1 MHTKISELIISLE
14 NLYDSIVEK
23 KLPNENFTTSFGWNY
38 PSISIYNI
46 TDTII
51 NITERL
57 NKYTSPDIPKEFED
71 SVDGLIGDLNKQN
84 DIVKQYL
91 AHDAGRINT
100 IIPSIL
106 FLLQIISCDIET
118 QLYSWDQIDNKK
130 LIPKNLKNR
139 IRALNLQLETLE
151 GDCENISGKVNT
163 INSAYET
170 AESLPAVIQ
179 DLNDARDK
187 LASTIKEARDEVNKY
202 RNEISEIKDSIS
214 ITKSK
219 SNAMHDEIKH
229 WLTETESHAKNASS
243 LVSQCDDALQITT
256 TQGLAAGFD
265 QKAKE
270 LQSSIWVWII
280 GLLVALAFGIGI
292 GSSRVTDF
300 TEALKGDLTAGQAI
314 LHTIISIFSIGGPLW
329 LAWISTQQINHRFK
343 LSEDYSYKATVAKA
357 FTGFR
362 KISEDFNQETSE
374 RLFNSTLDRFDE
386 MPLRLVSG
394 KDYNS
399 PWHEFIDSEAFKKAI
414 DMVPSLAKEAGR
426 FAESTKLNRKIP
438 TPKIDDGI
446 VKDKAVEKP
455 AANAE

>member
-1 MHTKISELIISLE
+1 MHNKISELIVSLE

-46 TDTII
+46 TDTIV
-51 NITERL
+51 NITGKL
-57 NKYTSPDIPKEFED
+57 NEYTFPDIPKELED
-71 SVDGLIGDLNKQN
+71 TIDGLIVDINKQTE
-84 DIVKQYL
+84 IVKSYL
-91 AHDAGRINT
+91 AHDAGRIGA
-100 IIPSIL
+100 IVPSIL
-106 FLLQIISCDIET
+106 FLLQVISNDLET
-118 QLYSWDQIDNKK
+118 QLYSWNQIDNKK

-139 IRALNLQLETLE
+139 LRALNSQLDHLE
-151 GDCENISGKVNT
+151 GDCENINGKVST
-163 INSAYET
+163 INSTYET

-179 DLNDARDK
+179 DLNDAKDK
-187 LASTIKEARDEVNKY
+187 LASTIKETRDEINKY
-202 RNEISEIKDSIS
+202 KNEISEIKESIS

-219 SNAMHDEIKH
+219 SISMHDEIKN
-229 WLTETESHAKNASS
+229 WLSENEIYAKNASS

-270 LQSSIWVWII
+270 LQKSIWVWIV

-292 GSSRVTDF
+292 GSSRVAEF

-414 DMVPSLAKEAGR
+414 NMVPSLAKEAGR
-426 FAESTKLNRKIP
+426 FAESTKLNKKIP
-438 TPKIDDGI
+438 TPKADDGI
-446 VKDKAVEKP
+446 VKEKTP
-455 AANAE
+455 EKSAANEE

>member
-71 SVDGLIGDLNKQN
+71 SVDGLIGDLNKQT

>member
-1 MHTKISELIISLE
+1 MHTKISALIISLE
-14 NLYDSIVEK
+14 NLYDSIIEK
-23 KLPNENFTTSFGWNY
+23 KLPNENFINSFGWNY
-38 PSISIYNI
+38 PSISINDI
-46 TDTII
+46 TNTIL
-51 NITERL
+51 NITEKL
-57 NKYTSPDIPKEFED
+57 NEYKSPDIPKEFED
-71 SVDGLIGDLNKQN
+71 TADGLIGDINKQTE
-84 DIVKQYL
+84 IVKSYL
-91 AHDAGRINT
+91 AHDAGRISVLV
-100 IIPSIL
+100 PSIL
-106 FLLQIISCDIET
+106 LLLQVVSSNIET
-118 QLYSWDQIDNKK
+118 QLYSWNQIDNKK
-130 LIPKNLKNR
+130 LVPKNLKNR
-139 IRALNLQLETLE
+139 LRALNSQLDSLE
-151 GDCENISGKVNT
+151 GDCENISDKVST

-179 DLNDARDK
+179 DLNDAREK
-187 LASTIKEARDEVNKY
+187 LLSTIKETRDDINKY
-202 RNEISEIKDSIS
+202 KNEISEIKAYIGLAKSDSVS
-214 ITKSK
+214 
-219 SNAMHDEIKH
+219 MRDEIRI
-229 WLTETESHAKNASS
+229 LLANTNAYAQSASS
-243 LVSQCDDALQITT
+243 LVEQCDDALQITT

-270 LQSSIWVWII
+270 LQKSIWIWIA
-280 GLLVALAFGIGI
+280 GLLVALAFGIVI
-292 GSSRVTDF
+292 GSSRVTEF
-300 TEALKGDLTAGQAI
+300 TDALKGDLTAGQAI

-426 FAESTKLNRKIP
+426 FAESTKLNKKIP
-438 TPKIDDGI
+438 TPKNDDGI
-446 VKDKAVEKP
+446 VKDKSVEKP
-455 AANAE
+455 AANEE

>member
-1 MHTKISELIISLE
+1 MHTKVSALITSLE
-14 NLYDSIVEK
+14 NLYDSIIEK
-23 KLPNENFTTSFGWNY
+23 KLPNENFINSFGWNY
-38 PSISIYNI
+38 PSISIDDI
-46 TDTII
+46 TNTIS
-51 NITERL
+51 NITEKL
-57 NKYTSPDIPKEFED
+57 IEYKHPDIPKELED
-71 SVDGLIGDLNKQN
+71 TIDGLIDDVNKQAET
-84 DIVKQYL
+84 VKSYL
-91 AHDAGRINT
+91 AHDAGRISSLV
-100 IIPSIL
+100 PSIL
-106 FLLQIISCDIET
+106 LLLQVVSSEIET
-118 QLYSWDQIDNKK
+118 QLYSWNQIDNKK
-130 LIPKNLKNR
+130 LVPKNLKNR
-139 IRALNLQLETLE
+139 LRALNSQLDSLE
-151 GDCENISGKVNT
+151 GDCENIDDKVST

-179 DLNDARDK
+179 DLNDAREK
-187 LASTIKEARDEVNKY
+187 LSSTIKETRDDINKY
-202 RNEISEIKDSIS
+202 KNEISEIKAYIGLAKSDSVS
-214 ITKSK
+214 
-219 SNAMHDEIKH
+219 MRDEIRV
-229 WLTETESHAKNASS
+229 LLANTNAYAQSASS
-243 LVSQCDDALQITT
+243 LVEQCDDALQITT

-270 LQSSIWVWII
+270 LQKSIWVWIV

-292 GSSRVTDF
+292 GSSRVAEF
-300 TEALKGDLTAGQAI
+300 TEALKSDLTAGQAI

-426 FAESTKLNRKIP
+426 FAESTKLNKKIP
-438 TPKIDDGI
+438 APKSDDGI
-446 VKDKAVEKP
+446 VKDKSVEKP
-455 AANAE
+455 AANEE

>member
-1 MHTKISELIISLE
+1 MHTKISALIISLE
-14 NLYDSIVEK
+14 NLYDSIIDK
-23 KLPNENFTTSFGWNY
+23 KLPNENFNNSFGWNY
-38 PSISIYNI
+38 PSISVSGI
-46 TDTII
+46 TNTIL
-51 NITERL
+51 NITEKL
-57 NKYTSPDIPKEFED
+57 KEYKSPDIPKEFED
-71 SVDGLIGDLNKQN
+71 TVDGLISDVNKQTE
-84 DIVKQYL
+84 IVKSYL
-91 AHDAGRINT
+91 AHDAGRINALV
-100 IIPSIL
+100 PSIL
-106 FLLQIISCDIET
+106 LLLQVVSSDIET
-118 QLYSWDQIDNKK
+118 QLYSWNQIDNRK
-130 LIPKNLKNR
+130 LVPKNLKNR
-139 IRALNLQLETLE
+139 LRALSSQLDSLE
-151 GDCENISGKVNT
+151 GDCENINDKVST
-163 INSAYET
+163 INNAYET

-179 DLNDARDK
+179 DLNDAREK
-187 LASTIKEARDEVNKY
+187 LSSTIKETRDDINKY
-202 RNEISEIKDSIS
+202 KNEISEIKAYIGLAKSDSES
-214 ITKSK
+214 
-219 SNAMHDEIKH
+219 MRDEIRV
-229 WLTETESHAKNASS
+229 LLANTNAYAQSASS
-243 LVSQCDDALQITT
+243 LVEQCDDALQITT

-270 LQSSIWVWII
+270 LQKSIWVWIV

-292 GSSRVTDF
+292 GSSRVAEFTD
-300 TEALKGDLTAGQAI
+300 ALKSDLTAGQAI

-426 FAESTKLNRKIP
+426 FAESTKLNKKIP
-438 TPKIDDGI
+438 TPKSDDGI
-446 VKDKAVEKP
+446 VKDKGVEKS
-455 AANAE
+455 AANEE

>member
-23 KLPNENFTTSFGWNY
+23 KLPGENFTASFGWNY
-38 PSISIYNI
+38 PSISIHNI

-71 SVDGLIGDLNKQN
+71 SVDSLIEDLNKQT

-91 AHDAGRINT
+91 VHDAGRINT
-100 IIPSIL
+100 IVPSIL

-187 LASTIKEARDEVNKY
+187 LASTIKEARDDINKY
-202 RNEISEIKDSIS
+202 RNEISEIKDNIS

-219 SNAMHDEIKH
+219 SNTMHDEIKH
-229 WLTETESHAKNASS
+229 WLAETESHAKNASS

-270 LQSSIWVWII
+270 LQNSIWVWII

-292 GSSRVTDF
+292 GSSRVADF

-362 KISEDFNQETSE
+362 KISEGFNQETSE

-438 TPKIDDGI
+438 TPKNDDGI

-455 AANAE
+455 AANKE

>member
-1 MHTKISELIISLE
+1 MHTKISELVLSLE
-14 NLYDSIVEK
+14 NLYDSIIEK
-23 KLPNENFTTSFGWNY
+23 KLPNENFTNSFGWNY
-38 PSISIYNI
+38 PSISINNI
-46 TDTII
+46 TNAII
-51 NITERL
+51 NITEKL
-57 NKYTSPDIPKEFED
+57 NEYTFPDIPKEFED
-71 SVDGLIGDLNKQN
+71 TVDGLIGDVNKQTE
-84 DIVKQYL
+84 IVKSYL
-91 AHDAGRINT
+91 AHDAGRIAS
-100 IIPSIL
+100 IVPSIL
-106 FLLQIISCDIET
+106 FILQVVSNDIET
-118 QLYSWDQIDNKK
+118 QLYSWNQIDNKK

-139 IRALNLQLETLE
+139 LRALNSQLVSLE
-151 GDCENISGKVNT
+151 GDCENINEKVST

-179 DLNDARDK
+179 DLNDAKDK
-187 LASTIKEARDEVNKY
+187 LALTIKETRDEINKY
-202 RNEISEIKDSIS
+202 KNEISEIKENIS

-219 SNAMHDEIKH
+219 SISMHDEIKK
-229 WLTETESHAKNASS
+229 WLSETEIHAKNASS

-270 LQSSIWVWII
+270 LQKSIWVWIV
-280 GLLVALAFGIGI
+280 GLLIALAFGIGI
-292 GSSRVTDF
+292 GSSRVAEF
-300 TEALKGDLTAGQAI
+300 TEALKGSLTAGQAI
-314 LHTIISIFSIGGPLW
+314 LHTVISIFSIGGPLW

-414 DMVPSLAKEAGR
+414 NMVPSLAKEAGR
-426 FAESTKLNRKIP
+426 FAESTKLNKKIP
-438 TPKIDDGI
+438 TPKADGGI
-446 VKDKAVEKP
+446 LKEKTLEKS
-455 AANAE
+455 AANE

>member
-1 MHTKISELIISLE
+1 MHAKLSALIESLDD
-14 NLYDSIVEK
+14 LSDSILNSS
-23 KLPNENFTTSFGWNY
+23 LPNQSFDTRHGWNY
-38 PSISIYNI
+38 PHISPVDLTNTISNI
-46 TDTII
+46 VEKLNQYTKNELPDEFLSTI
-51 NITERL
+51 
-57 NKYTSPDIPKEFED
+57 
-71 SVDGLIGDLNKQN
+71 DGLIENIKKQTN
-84 DIVKQYL
+84 DIKQYL
-91 AHDAGRINT
+91 VDDAGRISV
-100 IIPSIL
+100 IVPSIL
-106 FLLQIISCDIET
+106 FLLQIINNEIDA
-118 QLYSWDQIDNKK
+118 QLFSWDSINTNK
-130 LIPKNLKNR
+130 LVPKNLKNR
-139 IRALNLQLETLE
+139 LRALDSQLNNLET
-151 GDCENISGKVNT
+151 DCSDIDIKVKT

-179 DLNDARDK
+179 DLNDAREK
-187 LASTIKEARDEVNKY
+187 LSSTIQETRDDINKY
-202 RNEISEIKDSIS
+202 KNEISEIKVYINFAKSESIS
-214 ITKSK
+214 
-219 SNAMHDEIKH
+219 MRDEIKE
-229 WLTETESHAKNASS
+229 LLAKTDAYSKSASS
-243 LVSQCDDALQITT
+243 LVEQCDDALQITT

-270 LQSSIWVWII
+270 LQKSIWVWII

-292 GSSRVTDF
+292 GSSRVADF

-314 LHTIISIFSIGGPLW
+314 LHTIISVFSIGGPLW
-329 LAWISTQQINHRFK
+329 LAWISTQQINQRFK

-426 FAESTKLNRKIP
+426 FAESTKLNKKIP
-438 TPKIDDGI
+438 TPKADESTI
-446 VKDKAVEKP
+446 KDKSVEKA
-455 AANAE
+455 AANED

>member
-1 MHTKISELIISLE
+1 MHTKISALLISLE
-14 NLYDSIVEK
+14 NLYDSIIDK
-23 KLPNENFTTSFGWNY
+23 KLPNENFNNSFGWNY
-38 PSISIYNI
+38 PSISVSGI
-46 TDTII
+46 TNTIL
-51 NITERL
+51 NITEKL
-57 NKYTSPDIPKEFED
+57 NEYKSPDIPKEFED
-71 SVDGLIGDLNKQN
+71 TVDGLISDVNKQTE
-84 DIVKQYL
+84 IVKSYL
-91 AHDAGRINT
+91 AHDAGRINALV
-100 IIPSIL
+100 PSIL
-106 FLLQIISCDIET
+106 LLLQVVSSDIET
-118 QLYSWDQIDNKK
+118 QLYSWNQIDNRK
-130 LIPKNLKNR
+130 LVPKNLKNR
-139 IRALNLQLETLE
+139 LRALSSQLDSLE
-151 GDCENISGKVNT
+151 GDCENINDKVST
-163 INSAYET
+163 INNAYET

-179 DLNDARDK
+179 DLNDAREK
-187 LASTIKEARDEVNKY
+187 LLSTIKETRDDINKY
-202 RNEISEIKDSIS
+202 KNEISEIKAYIGLAKSDSES
-214 ITKSK
+214 
-219 SNAMHDEIKH
+219 MRDEIRV
-229 WLTETESHAKNASS
+229 LLANTNAYAQSASS
-243 LVSQCDDALQITT
+243 LVEQCDDALQITT

-270 LQSSIWVWII
+270 LQKSIWVWIV

-292 GSSRVTDF
+292 GSSRVAEFTD
-300 TEALKGDLTAGQAI
+300 ALKSNLTAGQAI

-426 FAESTKLNRKIP
+426 FAESTKLNKKIP
-438 TPKIDDGI
+438 TPKSDDGI
-446 VKDKAVEKP
+446 VKDKGVEKS
-455 AANAE
+455 AANEE

>member
-1 MHTKISELIISLE
+1 MHTKISALIISLE
-14 NLYDSIVEK
+14 NLYDSIIEK
-23 KLPNENFTTSFGWNY
+23 KLPNENFINSFGWNY
-38 PSISIYNI
+38 PSISINDI
-46 TDTII
+46 TNTIL
-51 NITERL
+51 NITEKP
-57 NKYTSPDIPKEFED
+57 NEYKYSDIPKEFED
-71 SVDGLIGDLNKQN
+71 TVDDLIDDVNKQAE
-84 DIVKQYL
+84 IVKSYL
-91 AHDAGRINT
+91 AHEAGRISALA
-100 IIPSIL
+100 PSIL
-106 FLLQIISCDIET
+106 LLLQVVSSNIET
-118 QLYSWDQIDNKK
+118 QLYSWNQIDNKK
-130 LIPKNLKNR
+130 LVPKNLKNR
-139 IRALNLQLETLE
+139 LRALNSRLDSLE
-151 GDCENISGKVNT
+151 GDCENINDKVST

-179 DLNDARDK
+179 DLNDAREK
-187 LASTIKEARDEVNKY
+187 LSSTIKETRDDINKY
-202 RNEISEIKDSIS
+202 KNEISEIKAYIGLAKSDSVSMRDEIS
-214 ITKSK
+214 ILLAST
-219 SNAMHDEIKH
+219 NAYAQ
-229 WLTETESHAKNASS
+229 SASS
-243 LVSQCDDALQITT
+243 LVEQCDDALQITT

-270 LQSSIWVWII
+270 LQKSIWVWIV
-280 GLLVALAFGIGI
+280 GLLVALAFGISI
-292 GSSRVTDF
+292 GSSRVVEF
-300 TEALKGDLTAGQAI
+300 TEALKSDLTAGQAI

-426 FAESTKLNRKIP
+426 FAESTKLNKKIP
-438 TPKIDDGI
+438 TPKSNDGI
-446 VKDKAVEKP
+446 VKDKSVEKP
-455 AANAE
+455 VANEE